1 MPGGA
6 NVPPAYAPPAL
17 PSTSNNAIV
26 ALVLAILSFA
36 VCPLVLSIAALI
48 VSKSATR
55 EIEASNGWVG
65 GSGLVTAAKV
75 IAWINIGLFIVAMVV
90 LLVFLVVIAP
100 TQNTSVL
107 GA

>member
-1 MPGGA
+1 
-6 NVPPAYAPPAL
+6 
-17 PSTSNNAIV
+17 
-26 ALVLAILSFA
+26 VLAILSFA

-55 EIEASNGWVG
+55 EIEASHGWVG

-75 IAWINIGLFIVAMVV
+75 IAWSNIGLFIVARVL

-100 TQNTSVL
+100 TQNTSVI